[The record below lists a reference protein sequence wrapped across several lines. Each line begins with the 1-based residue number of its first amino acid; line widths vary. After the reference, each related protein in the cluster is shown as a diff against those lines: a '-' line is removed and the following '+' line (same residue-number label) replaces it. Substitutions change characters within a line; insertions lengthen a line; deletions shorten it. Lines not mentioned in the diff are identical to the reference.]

1 MSKKLS
7 IDGPAGRNEV
17 TDDYRDNYDMIFRR
31 SISLYFGGERILET
45 LPCGGFKTFPK
56 KSQKG
61 GGKNA
66 KTI

>member
-1 MSKKLS
+1 MSKKFS
-7 IDGPAGRNEV
+7 IDGPAGRNHVSDE
-17 TDDYRDNYDMIFRR
+17 YRENYDMIFRR
-31 SISLYFGGERILET
+31 SVSLYFGGERILKT
-45 LPCGGFKTFPK
+45 IPGGFKTFPK